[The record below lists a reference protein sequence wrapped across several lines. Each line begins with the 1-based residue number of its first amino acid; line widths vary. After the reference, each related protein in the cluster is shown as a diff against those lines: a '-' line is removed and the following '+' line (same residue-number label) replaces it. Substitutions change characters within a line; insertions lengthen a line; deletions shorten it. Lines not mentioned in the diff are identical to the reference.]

1 MWWWWW
7 CANFCVFS
15 PCERSVCDNS
25 NKDKH
30 GGDSVRLVEEL
41 QADVVHRPLVDRDEV
56 VRGVG
61 AVLGTH
67 TWGSFSL
74 HRALGSPLKNT
85 WNVTYFEK

>member
-41 QADVVHRPLVDRDEV
+41 QADVVHRPLVDRFV
-56 VRGVG
+56 MVG
-61 AVLGTH
+61 GI
-67 TWGSFSL
+67 
-74 HRALGSPLKNT
+74 RALCVESFPSCHLQLFQHIKKEEGLCTLVSA
-85 WNVTYFEK
+85 